1 MLPRRRVA
9 ALIAG
14 ALVLGL
20 TAIGIHRVVR
30 TAPLDEGSDEA
41 AAVHAGKQSSKAKRT
56 LNPRQLQKEAGLE
69 GRWRKVPAPLTQQQT
84 EEIQQLEALGYVSGS
99 KPGSGF
105 LGVTQNQT
113 EKAAPGVNFYSSG
126 HGPEAI
132 LVDMHGRVLHKWAFS
147 FEQAFP
153 GRKVPKKKVQGIH
166 HWRRAI
172 LLEDGGVIAI
182 FEGHGI
188 IRVDKDSNLV
198 WANPTRAHHDAH
210 VLPDGQVYTLTRV
223 AHMVPEV
230 NTKHPVLED
239 FIIALDGQ
247 TGEETLRVSVLTAFQ
262 TSEFR
267 EIWLSSPKRKG
278 DLMHTNA
285 IEMLDGRLAAVHP
298 AFQAGRVMISMR
310 TLDALAVV
318 DLESAKVVWAHVGS
332 YKKQHDP
339 RSLDSG
345 RILLFDNRGAGETAS
360 RILELDPG
368 TGELEVI
375 YGARPG
381 QAFTSAFC
389 GTSMRLGN
397 GNTLVT
403 ESDQGRAFEFTP
415 AGEIVWEFYNPAR
428 AGENDEF
435 VASLFEVERIELG
448 FVEGWLR

>member
-9 ALIAG
+9 AVILG

-20 TAIGIHRVVR
+20 TAIALYRVA
-30 TAPLDEGSDEA
+30 APAPSDEASAEA
-41 AAVHAGKQSSKAKRT
+41 AAVDAGKQSRKAKGP
-56 LNPRQLQKEAGLE
+56 LNPRQLQKKAGLK

-84 EEIQQLEALGYVSGS
+84 EEIQELEALGYVSGS
-99 KPGSGF
+99 TPGTGL

-113 EKAAPGVNFYSSG
+113 DKAAPGVNFYSSG
-126 HGPEAI
+126 HGPEAT
-132 LVDMHGRVLHKWAFS
+132 LVAMDGRVLHKWSKS
-147 FEQAFP
+147 FEEAFP
-153 GRKVPKKKVQGIH
+153 GRKVSKKKGQGIH

-188 IRVDKDSNLV
+188 IRIDKDSNLV

-210 VLPDGQVYTLTRV
+210 VLPDGRVYTLTRV

-230 NTKHPVLED
+230 NPEHPVLED
-239 FIIALDGQ
+239 FIIVLDGK
-247 TGEETLRVSVLTAFQ
+247 TGEERLRVSVLMAFQ

-267 EIWLSSPKRKG
+267 EIWLSSPRRKG
-278 DLMHTNA
+278 DVMHTNA
-285 IEMLDGRLAAVHP
+285 IEVLDGRLAAVHP
-298 AFQAGRVMISMR
+298 AFEAGRVMISMR

-318 DLESAKVVWAHVGS
+318 DLESGKVVWAHVGS

-345 RILLFDNRGAGETAS
+345 RILLFDNRGAGETSS
-360 RILELDPG
+360 RILELDPS

-381 QAFTSAFC
+381 QAFTSGFC
-389 GTSMRLGN
+389 GTSIRLGN

-415 AGEIVWEFYNPAR
+415 AGEIVWELYNPAR

-435 VASLFEVERIELG
+435 VASLFEVERIGMDL
-448 FVEGWLR
+448 VEGWLR